1 MLLKLGILLLMMM
14 LVYLTLFNLS
24 SQYILVKK
32 ITRKNFNSA
41 LIDLR
46 HQVREADF
54 VSVDLEMT
62 GVTTAP
68 WRESLVF
75 DRFDILYLKIKDSV
89 ENFAVVQFGICPFC
103 WDASKD
109 SFIAHPYTFYI
120 FPRKE
125 LQFDAPAYEFLCQ
138 TASMEFLAKYQ
149 FDFNACIREGV
160 SYLSRAQEATALS
173 RLNSSN
179 QDDESSNEGWRL
191 KEGGDAELVSF
202 ADILF
207 TERMKER
214 ISQWRNSLLS
224 NTKGV
229 QSEENSN
236 DLNAKFQTVFFKMR
250 PSIRLDGFTSRQH
263 RLIQQVIRK
272 HFKDLAYVRTVDDK
286 YLKQKLVVYTDSD
299 EDRRLLM
306 KEVKTELCKGAELK
320 VNAAVGFRHVV
331 DLLSSEGKLVVGHNC
346 FLDIAHIYNKFIGPL
361 PSTVE
366 EFATLV
372 HKEFPFII
380 DTKYLLKAD
389 NVIKNLM
396 KRNSTSLS
404 SAFLYLCPQLAS
416 IRSSPFLAVQS
427 CVKVEVQVDD
437 MSSSDWNSGAKHE
450 AGYDAIMT
458 GCVFAQV
465 CSHLGVDFK
474 SSPSEGLIQNEK
486 LQKYLNYV
494 YISGRD
500 GAIIDLGTGKE
511 FPEPFDLY
519 DRLRQRN
526 KVVFQNIVVLWG
538 FHSNFKPKD
547 MKECLTKVFGL
558 GSVTSVY
565 YLDETAAFVQFS
577 KEKFVSDFLT
587 VKESLEKANDVI
599 SVVHPLAKLLEGGK
613 TRAAPYEAYKEICSS
628 SASQILFAEQAET
641 VNRRQKIR
649 EVEFKHKSG
658 SEESCDEMQST
669 SRHHLPFEE
678 LIDVC
683 STGSQ

>member
-1 MLLKLGILLLMMM
+1 MKARRLIRA
-14 LVYLTLFNLS
+14 LS
-24 SQYILVKK
+24 LSFSVAPKTPTSRSFCSSSRTSSPKIFSVKK

-41 LIDLR
+41 LSDLR
-46 HQVREADF
+46 RQVREADF
-54 VSVDLEMT
+54 LSVDLEMT
-62 GVTTAP
+62 GITTAP
-68 WRESLVF
+68 WRESFVF
-75 DRFDILYLKIKDSV
+75 DRLDILYLKIKDSV
-89 ENFAVVQFGICPFC
+89 ENFAAVQFGVCPFR

-109 SFIAHPYTFYI
+109 CFIAYPYTFYI

-125 LQFDAPAYEFLCQ
+125 LQFDAPVYEFLCQ
-138 TASMEFLAKYQ
+138 TASVEFLAKYQ
-149 FDFNACIREGV
+149 FDFNACIREGI

-179 QDDESSNEGWRL
+179 QDKESSNEGWRL
-191 KEGGDAELVSF
+191 KEGGDAELVSI

-214 ISQWRNSLLS
+214 ISQWRDSLLT

-236 DLNAKFQTVFFKMR
+236 DSNSKFLTVFFKMR
-250 PSIRLDGFTSRQH
+250 PSIRLDGFTSHQH
-263 RLIQQVIRK
+263 KLIQQVIRK
-272 HFKDLAYVRTVDDK
+272 HFKDLAYVRTVDDNS
-286 YLKQKLVVYTDSD
+286 LKQKLLVYTDSD
-299 EDRRLLM
+299 EDRRLLT
-306 KEVKTELCKGAELK
+306 KEVKTDLCKGAELK
-320 VNAAVGFRHVV
+320 LNAAVGFRHVV

-372 HKEFPFII
+372 NKVFPFII

-389 NVIKNLM
+389 NAIKNLM

-404 SAFLYLCPQLAS
+404 SAFLYLCPQFAS
-416 IRSSPFLAVQS
+416 LPSSPLLPMQS
-427 CVKVEVQVDD
+427 SVKVEVEVDD
-437 MSSSDWNSGAKHE
+437 MSSSDWNSGTKHE

-465 CSHLGVDFK
+465 CCHIGVDFK
-474 SSPSEGLIQNEK
+474 ACSPLEGFIHNEK

-494 YISGRD
+494 YISGQD
-500 GAIIDLGTGKE
+500 GAIIDLKSGKQ

-526 KVVFQNIVVLWG
+526 TVVFQNIVLLWG

-577 KEKFVSDFLT
+577 KEELVSDFLAL
-587 VKESLEKANDVI
+587 KETLEKANDVI
-599 SVVHPLAKLLEGGK
+599 SLFYITNFH
-613 TRAAPYEAYKEICSS
+613 
-628 SASQILFAEQAET
+628 ASQLNMYCHFTSALI
-641 VNRRQKIR
+641 RRKLSRDHMSLSGFIR
-649 EVEFKHKSG
+649 KTLKDVGLHSG
-658 SEESCDEMQST
+658 RSKVRGTLERALNSPSY
-669 SRHHLPFEE
+669 
-678 LIDVC
+678 
-683 STGSQ
+683 